1 MKMVYGYINALIALP
16 QISEEM
22 LKGERLKDLWKQFK
36 ELPDITSISKIF
48 VREKNSRAYLLQ
60 TSPGKSLLAMISDIT
75 KEKESELHFLDRVE
89 NKLIE
94 STGPGDIV
102 ITSTLLNFSRYLDQ
116 ALKVVRFF
124 YVKKVRVIALLEK
137 FDSFAENRLMDS
149 TIYFDFQVSRA
160 VEQRNMRQNK
170 EMQEIEEKIK
180 DHLPKQGRKRFQ
192 VSDFS
197 FFDQYFQEWDNG
209 DISKGEFAEKLGI
222 SKATLTRLIDEY
234 VSQKCSSVHPIS

>member
-1 MKMVYGYINALIALP
+1 MIYGYVNALIALP
-16 QISEEM
+16 QISSEEM
-22 LKGERLKDLWKQFK
+22 LRGERFKDLWKQFK
-36 ELPDITSISKIF
+36 DLPDITSISKIF

-60 TSPGKSLLAMISDIT
+60 TSPDKSLLAMISDIT

-89 NKLIE
+89 NKMIE
-94 STGPGDIV
+94 STSPGDIV

-124 YVKKVRVIALLEK
+124 YEKKVRVIALLEK

-170 EMQEIEEKIK
+170 GQQEIKEKIK
-180 DHLPKQGRKRFQ
+180 EHFQKQGRKRFQ
-192 VSDFS
+192 VSDFPL
-197 FFDQYFQEWDNG
+197 FDQYFHEWENG
-209 DISKGEFAEKLGI
+209 KINKREFADKLGI
-222 SKATLTRLIDEY
+222 SMATLTRLIEEY
-234 VSQKCSSVHPIS
+234 VAQG

>member
-1 MKMVYGYINALIALP
+1 MIYGYVNALIALP
-16 QISEEM
+16 QISSEEM
-22 LKGERLKDLWKQFK
+22 LRGERFKDLWKQFK
-36 ELPDITSISKIF
+36 DLPDITSISKIF

-60 TSPGKSLLAMISDIT
+60 TSPDKSLLAMISDIT

-89 NKLIE
+89 NKMIE
-94 STGPGDIV
+94 STSPGDIV

-124 YVKKVRVIALLEK
+124 YEKKVRVIALLEK

-170 EMQEIEEKIK
+170 GQQEIKEKIK
-180 DHLPKQGRKRFQ
+180 EHFQKQGRKRFQ
-192 VSDFS
+192 VSDFPL
-197 FFDQYFQEWDNG
+197 FDQYFHEWENG
-209 DISKGEFAEKLGI
+209 EINKREFADKLGI
-222 SKATLTRLIDEY
+222 SMATLTRLIEEY
-234 VSQKCSSVHPIS
+234 VAQG

>member
-1 MKMVYGYINALIALP
+1 MKMVYGYSNALIALP

-22 LKGERLKDLWKQFK
+22 LKGERLKNLWKQFK

-60 TSPGKSLLAMISDIT
+60 TSPDKSLLAMISDIT

-137 FDSFAENRLMDS
+137 FDSFAKNRLMDS

-170 EMQEIEEKIK
+170 EMQEIEEK
-180 DHLPKQGRKRFQ
+180 
-192 VSDFS
+192 
-197 FFDQYFQEWDNG
+197 
-209 DISKGEFAEKLGI
+209 
-222 SKATLTRLIDEY
+222 
-234 VSQKCSSVHPIS
+234 

>member
-1 MKMVYGYINALIALP
+1 MIYGYVNALIALP
-16 QISEEM
+16 QISSEEM
-22 LKGERLKDLWKQFK
+22 LRGERFKDLWKQFK
-36 ELPDITSISKIF
+36 DLPDVTSISKIF

-60 TSPGKSLLAMISDIT
+60 TSPDKSLLAMISDIT

-89 NKLIE
+89 NKMIE

-102 ITSTLLNFSRYLDQ
+102 VTSTLLNFSRYLDQ

-124 YVKKVRVIALLEK
+124 YEKKVRVIALLEK

-170 EMQEIEEKIK
+170 GQQEIK
-180 DHLPKQGRKRFQ
+180 DKVKEHFQKQGRKRFQ
-192 VSDFS
+192 VSDFPL
-197 FFDQYFQEWDNG
+197 FDQYFHEWENG
-209 DISKGEFAEKLGI
+209 EINKREFADKLGI
-222 SKATLTRLIDEY
+222 SMATLTRLIEEY
-234 VSQKCSSVHPIS
+234 VAQG

>member
-1 MKMVYGYINALIALP
+1 MIYGYVNALIALP
-16 QISEEM
+16 QISSEEM
-22 LKGERLKDLWKQFK
+22 LRGERFKDLWKQFK
-36 ELPDITSISKIF
+36 DLPDITSISKIF

-60 TSPGKSLLAMISDIT
+60 TSPDKSLLAMISDIT

-89 NKLIE
+89 NKMIE
-94 STGPGDIV
+94 STSPGDIV

-124 YVKKVRVIALLEK
+124 YEKKVRVIALLEK

-170 EMQEIEEKIK
+170 GQQEIKEKIK
-180 DHLPKQGRKRFQ
+180 EHFQKQGRKRFQ
-192 VSDFS
+192 VSDFPL
-197 FFDQYFQEWDNG
+197 FDQYFHEWENG
-209 DISKGEFAEKLGI
+209 EINKREFADKLGI
-222 SKATLTRLIDEY
+222 SMATLTRLIEEY
-234 VSQKCSSVHPIS
+234 VVQG

>member
-1 MKMVYGYINALIALP
+1 MIYGYVNALIALP
-16 QISEEM
+16 QISSEEM
-22 LKGERLKDLWKQFK
+22 LRGERFKDLWKQFK
-36 ELPDITSISKIF
+36 DLPDITSISKIF

-60 TSPGKSLLAMISDIT
+60 TSPDKSLLAMISDIT

-89 NKLIE
+89 NKMIE
-94 STGPGDIV
+94 STSPGDIV

-124 YVKKVRVIALLEK
+124 YEKKVRVIALLEK

-170 EMQEIEEKIK
+170 GQQEIKEKIK
-180 DHLPKQGRKRFQ
+180 EHFQKQGRKRFQ
-192 VSDFS
+192 VSDFPL
-197 FFDQYFQEWDNG
+197 FDQYFNEWENG
-209 DISKGEFAEKLGI
+209 KINKREFADKLGI
-222 SKATLTRLIDEY
+222 SMATLTRLIEEY
-234 VSQKCSSVHPIS
+234 VNKN

>member
-1 MKMVYGYINALIALP
+1 MIYGYVNALIALP
-16 QISEEM
+16 QISSEEM
-22 LKGERLKDLWKQFK
+22 LRGERFKDLWKQFK
-36 ELPDITSISKIF
+36 DLPDVTSISKIF

-60 TSPGKSLLAMISDIT
+60 TSPDKSLLAMISDIT

-89 NKLIE
+89 NKMIE

-102 ITSTLLNFSRYLDQ
+102 VTSTLLNFSRYLDQ

-124 YVKKVRVIALLEK
+124 YEKKVRVIALLEK

-170 EMQEIEEKIK
+170 GQQEIKEKIK
-180 DHLPKQGRKRFQ
+180 EHFQKQGRKRFQ
-192 VSDFS
+192 VSDFPL
-197 FFDQYFQEWDNG
+197 FDQYFHEWENG
-209 DISKGEFAEKLGI
+209 EINKREFADKLGI
-222 SKATLTRLIDEY
+222 SMATLTRLIEEY
-234 VSQKCSSVHPIS
+234 VAQG

>member
-1 MKMVYGYINALIALP
+1 MIYGYVNTLIALP

-22 LKGERLKDLWKQFK
+22 LKGERFKDLWKQFK
-36 ELPDITSISKIF
+36 ELPEITSISKIF

-60 TSPGKSLLAMISDIT
+60 TSPDKSLLAMISDIT

-89 NKLIE
+89 NKMIE
-94 STGPGDIV
+94 STDPGDIV

-124 YVKKVRVIALLEK
+124 YEKKVRVIAFLEK

-149 TIYFDFQVSRA
+149 TIYFDFQASRA

-170 EMQEIEEKIK
+170 EKQEIKEKIK
-180 DHLPKQGRKRFQ
+180 DHFQKQGRRRFQ
-192 VSDFS
+192 VSDFPS
-197 FFDQYFQEWDNG
+197 FEQYFHEWENG
-209 DISKGEFAEKLGI
+209 EISKSEFANKLGI
-222 SKATLTRLIDEY
+222 SMATLTRLIDEY
-234 VSQKCSSVHPIS
+234 IKSKI

>member
-1 MKMVYGYINALIALP
+1 MIYGYVNALIALP
-16 QISEEM
+16 QISSEEM
-22 LKGERLKDLWKQFK
+22 LRGERFKDLWKQFK
-36 ELPDITSISKIF
+36 DLPDITSIPKIF

-60 TSPGKSLLAMISDIT
+60 TSPDKSLLAMISDIT

-89 NKLIE
+89 NKMIE
-94 STGPGDIV
+94 STSPGDIV

-124 YVKKVRVIALLEK
+124 YEKKVRVIALLEK

-170 EMQEIEEKIK
+170 GQQEIKEKIK
-180 DHLPKQGRKRFQ
+180 EHFQKQGRKRFQ
-192 VSDFS
+192 VSDFPL
-197 FFDQYFQEWDNG
+197 FDQCFHEWENG
-209 DISKGEFAEKLGI
+209 EINKREFADKLGI
-222 SKATLTRLIDEY
+222 SMATLTRLIEEY
-234 VSQKCSSVHPIS
+234 IAQG